1 MSTDTVTGNALV
13 TQEEF
18 AASNLAQFAEAS
30 TGQIETHLGVLYD
43 LAEHSNDELLKS
55 QVQNVW
61 QHTLKLK
68 TTTDNAIDTAVAARE
83 LAKAAQ
89 TQRNQVIDELSALS
103 TAMEDFDS
111 DNSKVEQLMET
122 VSDEC
127 WQQWLDDDEREI
139 YDQVQV
145 LLTSMMILS
154 GQVKN
159 GKYID
164 VTRLIIDAFTGNFI
178 LDDQSED
185 LLRQFIASLIEH
197 EAQA

>member
-1 MSTDTVTGNALV
+1 MSTDTVTDKALV

-30 TGQIETHLGVLYD
+30 TGQIEAHLGVLYD
-43 LAEHSNDELLKS
+43 LAESTGDELVKS
-55 QVQNVW
+55 QVQSVW
-61 QHTLKLK
+61 QNALELK
-68 TTTDNAIDTAVAARE
+68 TTADNAIDTAVAARE

-89 TQRNQVIDELSALS
+89 KQRNQVIDELSALS

-111 DNSKVEQLMET
+111 GNPKVEQLMEI

-139 YDQVQV
+139 YDKVQV

-164 VTRLIIDAFTGNFI
+164 VTRLVIDAFSGQVI
-178 LDDQSED
+178 LDEQSED
-185 LLRQFIASLIEH
+185 LLRQFILSLIEH
-197 EAQA
+197 EAQS